1 MTNKVYAYAI
11 GQKVR
16 LWASFRS
23 ANVFADPSG
32 EVTIMHRD
40 PSGNE
45 ASEVYN
51 GGAGN
56 VVKSATGKYY
66 LDLTIDEEGTWYWRA
81 KSAGDLIGTKERTFI
96 CSESAFDSP

>member
-1 MTNKVYAYAI
+1 MPDQVPSFYVD
-11 GQKVR
+11 QMVR
-16 LWASFRS
+16 LWV
-23 ANVFADPSG
+23 NVEQDGALTDPT

-56 VVKSATGKYY
+56 VVKSSTGEYY
-66 LDLTIDEEGTWYWRA
+66 LDLTLDEAGDWYWRVKTTGVVTA
-81 KSAGDLIGTKERTFI
+81 YERRIHVYT
-96 CSESAFDSP
+96 SNFDNP

>member
-1 MTNKVYAYAI
+1 MPDEIPSYFI
-11 GQKVR
+11 SQKVR
-16 LWASFRS
+16 LWANFTQDGDL
-23 ANVFADPSG
+23 NDPT

-56 VVKSATGKYY
+56 VVKSSTGQYY
-66 LDLTIDEEGTWYWRA
+66 LDLTLDESGDWYWRVKTTGVVTA
-81 KSAGDLIGTKERTFI
+81 YERRI
-96 CSESAFDSP
+96 HVVDSYFDSP

>member
-1 MTNKVYAYAI
+1 MPDVIPKFFV
-11 GQKVR
+11 GQSVR
-16 LWASFRS
+16 LWGVFEQDGA
-23 ANVFADPSG
+23 FADPS

-40 PSGNE
+40 PSANE

-66 LDLTIDEEGTWYWRA
+66 LDLTLDEAGTWAWRVKGA
-81 KSAGDLIGTKERTFI
+81 TITATYENQIIVT
-96 CSESAFDSP
+96 ESLFNTP

>member
-1 MTNKVYAYAI
+1 MPDTVKKVFV
-11 GQKVR
+11 GQQVR
-16 LWASFRS
+16 LWANFTQEG
-23 ANVFADPSG
+23 ALVDPS

-56 VVKSATGKYY
+56 VVKSGTGQYY
-66 LDLTIDEEGTWYWRA
+66 LDLTLDEAGTWSWRT
-81 KSAGDLIGTKERTFI
+81 KSATLIATYENQITVLT
-96 CSESAFDSP
+96 SYFDTP